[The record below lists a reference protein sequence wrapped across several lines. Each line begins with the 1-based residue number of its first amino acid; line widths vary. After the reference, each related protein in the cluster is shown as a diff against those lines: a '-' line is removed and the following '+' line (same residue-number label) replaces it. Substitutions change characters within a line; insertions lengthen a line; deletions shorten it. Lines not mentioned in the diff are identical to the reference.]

1 MKTKLI
7 CNKVRLLVIAITL
20 FVSISAQARE
30 NSKNTID
37 STSAALTQL
46 IIKNYGPIKDDPS
59 LSAGLYGYIHKK
71 LTGEEI
77 KVKENIADAY
87 YSVSF
92 EGTPNLDVILEIF
105 QEIFDKLKAS
115 GYPITPDRVLFKI
128 TENEGKNYI
137 ALALDETYIYPQTVV
152 E

>member
-87 YSVSF
+87 
-92 EGTPNLDVILEIF
+92 
-105 QEIFDKLKAS
+105 
-115 GYPITPDRVLFKI
+115 
-128 TENEGKNYI
+128 
-137 ALALDETYIYPQTVV
+137 
-152 E
+152 